1 MKESCY
7 GEKRAKGESEETRK
21 KGIMVIFVEAV
32 DHDTI
37 VAIHVLEGVAGS
49 PHKLINVG
57 AESRCKHVVREQGHK
72 KQG

>member
-1 MKESCY
+1 
-7 GEKRAKGESEETRK
+7 
-21 KGIMVIFVEAV
+21 MVIFVEAV

-57 AESRCKHVVREQGHK
+57 AEGR
-72 KQG
+72 